1 MYVFSGVCS
10 PLLLNPIVFYIHVPI
25 LSLVHSK
32 IKNHYSTTILLN
44 ACRMNPYTLN
54 KHLYDAFKFTV
65 KLLTKNN
72 IICAKNNINTTKNYI
87 VSIQFIK
94 YGCKVL
100 SAPHDD
106 IFL

>member
-1 MYVFSGVCS
+1 M
-10 PLLLNPIVFYIHVPI
+10 HVPI

-32 IKNHYSTTILLN
+32 TKNHYSTTALLN
-44 ACRMNPYTLN
+44 VCRMKPYTPN
-54 KHLYDAFKFTV
+54 KHLYDTFKCTV
-65 KLLTKNN
+65 KPLIKNN
-72 IICAKNNINTTKNYI
+72 IICAKNNIDTTKNYI

-94 YGCKVL
+94 YDCKVL